1 VTDGIDI
8 GGRSRRFQA
17 GVIVVTMLALL
28 AGALAAATLT
38 STSPV
43 DIDLGDGSVDG
54 GEGGGDGGGG
64 DGEGGGGGD
73 GEGGGGGDG
82 ESGGGVGLP
91 DFILD
96 IIDGIT
102 DGDGSDGGD
111 LRPVDPGEGEI
122 PPPPYDITLDP
133 TPTPGAPVVVT
144 VDKNSTPVPFVSVA
158 FDGERVG
165 RTGPTGQV
173 KARVPYTDELTVTAR
188 PPETDDEPDGT
199 PAGSGEPFAVAGP
212 GVSGLPAGGGRLT
225 APAGPTGLGASGA
238 GLLAAPARAVGFG
251 ASGAGLLTTPA
262 RAVGFGAAGVGPQAD
277 RPEGSSDT
285 YELPTEVTARVD
297 GVALPGESAT
307 VRFTIAG
314 NPLPAVEVRRGGQ
327 RVGVTGTNGT
337 VDIRVPAD
345 TPLSGS
351 VPVVLTRG
359 EFASETT
366 FEVGDIRADVKTGLL
381 ALPATGGTVK
391 LTAVDST
398 NTEPLGDTPVA
409 VTDGGE
415 QVVAGETGENGTMS
429 FTLPWTNSVTATAT
443 TDSGTVS
450 TRVSRMFLHLAGL
463 VAAVV
468 LPLVGLAVWAR
479 QNPATRR
486 RGRER
491 LVGLLLA
498 AGDLLERAGRRLARV
513 ARNLPVRAAVARLW
527 GGLGRLTGWLGARL
541 VAGGG
546 RLRDGLAVTVRRL
559 REGAWLALVLA
570 GPRWL
575 LGRLRAGAVGLVGLL
590 SRLGGD
596 EETVTATAQTASET
610 QEPDKEESPQ
620 SAYER
625 LRRCWQWLARRVV
638 RRGGHRTET
647 PTEIERRA
655 VERGLPAGPVR
666 RLRQAFQEVEYGP
679 ADPEERVD
687 DARSARE
694 HIEEETSE
702 TDR

>member
-28 AGALAAATLT
+28 AGAFAAATLT

-54 GEGGGDGGGG
+54 GESDGDGVGSGGD
-64 DGEGGGGGD
+64 DEGGGGGD
-73 GEGGGGGDG
+73 DEG
-82 ESGGGVGLP
+82 SGGVGLP
-91 DFILD
+91 DFVLD
-96 IIDGIT
+96 IINGII

-144 VDKNSTPVPFVSVA
+144 VEKNSTPVPFVSVA

-173 KARVPYTDELTVTAR
+173 RARVPYTDELTVTAR

-212 GVSGLPAGGGRLT
+212 GVSGPPAGGGRLT

-251 ASGAGLLTTPA
+251 AAGM
-262 RAVGFGAAGVGPQAD
+262 GPQAD

-297 GVALPGESAT
+297 GVALPGESTT
-307 VRFTIAG
+307 VRFTIAS

-366 FEVGDIRADVKTGLL
+366 VEVGDIRADVETGLL
-381 ALPATGGTVK
+381 ALPATGGTVE

-398 NTEPLGDTPVA
+398 DTEPLGDTPVA

-450 TRVSRMFLHLAGL
+450 TRVSGIFLHLAGL

-498 AGDLLERAGRRLARV
+498 AGGLLERAGRRLASV

-575 LGRLRAGAVGLVGLL
+575 LGRLRAGVVGLVGLL

-596 EETVTATAQTASET
+596 EETVTATAQAARET
-610 QEPDKEESPQ
+610 QEADKKEPPQ